1 MQGLV
6 PLRSLLLCALGSI
19 ARGLEV
25 TSSASRVQ
33 PGAAS
38 DDPTL
43 PAPPPV
49 HDVVPLPRHTVN
61 LDLAPELRWQNIT
74 RHNRDELIEIM
85 DWWAQ
90 TMSVTNS
97 SIVQQWMTS
106 HDIEEEYLRELRGIV
121 EAAAHPSVTL
131 DNLVLLQLAYEL
143 DWPHFCMSIIAA
155 MPNGTVVHGRN
166 FDFYG
171 EGGLTY
177 MIRFERAGEHLF
189 TEVTRPGL
197 IGVHTAF
204 RPHSYSLAMN
214 KRTVRDRLGYQP
226 ADHQAALNLASAQHG
241 GRSYMLLLRKTLE
254 QASDFKTAL
263 STLSTA
269 KFAAP
274 LYLTLAGSGPFEGAV
289 VTVDRCQ
296 PGGSESLDVRRLDRS
311 DNWFIVQANEDQWQ
325 ARHGRRHLQAKK
337 DLLRIGQ
344 YDFSQRR
351 LRTVMT
357 TPPLLFNHMTQFTWV
372 MTASTG
378 AFDMVLADQSWRR
391 STGRP
396 SFARERK
403 TRVANG
409 RLEWDVP
416 EHYMEALDEDP
427 EVMSNPAGL

>member
-1 MQGLV
+1 
-6 PLRSLLLCALGSI
+6 
-19 ARGLEV
+19 
-25 TSSASRVQ
+25 
-33 PGAAS
+33 
-38 DDPTL
+38 
-43 PAPPPV
+43 
-49 HDVVPLPRHTVN
+49 
-61 LDLAPELRWQNIT
+61 LDLEPELRWQNIT
-74 RHNRDELIEIM
+74 RQTRSELIEILE
-85 DWWAQ
+85 WWAE
-90 TMSVTNS
+90 TVKATKS
-97 SIVQQWMTS
+97 SIVEQWRTS

-143 DWPHFCMSIIAA
+143 DWPHFCMSVIAA

-177 MIRFERAGEHLF
+177 MVRFERAGEHLF
-189 TEVTRPGL
+189 TEVARPGF

-204 RPHSYSLAMN
+204 RPHAYSLAMN
-214 KRTVRDRLGYQP
+214 KRTVYGRLGFESTG
-226 ADHQAALNLASAQHG
+226 HQAALNLASAQAG

-254 QASDFKTAL
+254 QASDFATAL
-263 STLSTA
+263 STISTA

-311 DNWFIVQANEDQWQ
+311 DHWFLVQANEDQWQ
-325 ARHGRRHLQAKK
+325 PRHGRRHLQATK
-337 DLLRIGQ
+337 DLLHIGQ
-344 YDFSQRR
+344 YDLTQER
-351 LRTVMT
+351 LRMAMT
-357 TPPLLFNHMTQFTWV
+357 KPPLVFNHMTQFTWV

-391 STGRP
+391 STSRP

-403 TRVANG
+403 TRVSRG

-416 EHYMEALDEDP
+416 DHYMEDLDEDP
-427 EVMSNPAGL
+427 EAMSNPAGL